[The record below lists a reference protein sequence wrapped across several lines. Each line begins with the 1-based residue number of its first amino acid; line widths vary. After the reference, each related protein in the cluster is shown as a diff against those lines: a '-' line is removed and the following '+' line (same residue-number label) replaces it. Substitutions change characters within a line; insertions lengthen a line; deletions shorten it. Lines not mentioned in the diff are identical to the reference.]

1 VGQTKNPINQ
11 KKHGVSFQSKRVST
25 ISRLVLMK
33 PEYDLANMKSRP
45 NPFAQQLKQQVTLPL
60 RIDVIN
66 FFEKK
71 AKEKGISYQELIDLY
86 LQDCVTNDRE
96 LSF

>member
-1 VGQTKNPINQ
+1 
-11 KKHGVSFQSKRVST
+11 
-25 ISRLVLMK
+25 MK
-33 PEYDLANMKSRP
+33 SEYDLANMKSRP

-96 LSF
+96 ICL

>member
-1 VGQTKNPINQ
+1 
-11 KKHGVSFQSKRVST
+11 
-25 ISRLVLMK
+25 MK
-33 PEYDLANMKSRP
+33 SEYDLANMKSRP

-60 RIDVIN
+60 RIDVIS

-86 LQDCVTNDRE
+86 LQYCVTNNRE

>member
-1 VGQTKNPINQ
+1 
-11 KKHGVSFQSKRVST
+11 
-25 ISRLVLMK
+25 MK
-33 PEYDLANMKSRP
+33 SEYDLANMKSRP

-71 AKEKGISYQELIDLY
+71 AKEKGISYQELLDLY
-86 LQDCVTNDRE
+86 LQDCITNNRE
-96 LSF
+96 LSV

>member
-1 VGQTKNPINQ
+1 
-11 KKHGVSFQSKRVST
+11 
-25 ISRLVLMK
+25 MK
-33 PEYDLANMKSRP
+33 SEYDLATMKSRP

>member
-1 VGQTKNPINQ
+1 
-11 KKHGVSFQSKRVST
+11 
-25 ISRLVLMK
+25 MK
-33 PEYDLANMKSRP
+33 SEYDLANRKSRP

>member
-1 VGQTKNPINQ
+1 
-11 KKHGVSFQSKRVST
+11 
-25 ISRLVLMK
+25 MK
-33 PEYDLANMKSRP
+33 SEYDLANIKSRP
-45 NPFAQQLKQQVTLPL
+45 NPFAQQLKRQVTLPL
-60 RIDVIN
+60 RIDVID

-96 LSF
+96 LTF

>member
-1 VGQTKNPINQ
+1 
-11 KKHGVSFQSKRVST
+11 
-25 ISRLVLMK
+25 MK
-33 PEYDLANMKSRP
+33 SEYDLANMKSRP

-60 RIDVIN
+60 RIDVIS

-86 LQDCVTNDRE
+86 LQDCVVNNRE

>member
-1 VGQTKNPINQ
+1 
-11 KKHGVSFQSKRVST
+11 
-25 ISRLVLMK
+25 MK

-86 LQDCVTNDRE
+86 LQDCFTNDRE

>member
-1 VGQTKNPINQ
+1 
-11 KKHGVSFQSKRVST
+11 
-25 ISRLVLMK
+25 MK
-33 PEYDLANMKSRP
+33 SEYDLANMKSRP
-45 NPFAQQLKQQVTLPL
+45 NPFAQQLKRQVTLLL
-60 RIDVIN
+60 RIDVID

-96 LSF
+96 LTF

>member
-1 VGQTKNPINQ
+1 
-11 KKHGVSFQSKRVST
+11 
-25 ISRLVLMK
+25 
-33 PEYDLANMKSRP
+33 MKSRP
-45 NPFAQQLKQQVTLPL
+45 NPFAEQLNQQVTLPL
-60 RIDVIN
+60 RVDVIN

-86 LQDCVTNDRE
+86 LQDCVTNNRE

>member
-1 VGQTKNPINQ
+1 
-11 KKHGVSFQSKRVST
+11 
-25 ISRLVLMK
+25 MK

>member
-1 VGQTKNPINQ
+1 
-11 KKHGVSFQSKRVST
+11 
-25 ISRLVLMK
+25 MK
-33 PEYDLANMKSRP
+33 SEYDLATMKSRP

-86 LQDCVTNDRE
+86 LQDCVKNNRE